1 MLVVTGSS
9 HVSIPTRAESAHI
22 SMLPVTG
29 SAHVS
34 MSVLTGKV
42 HSVMIS
48 ARVMPVAGV
57 A

>member
-1 MLVVTGSS
+1 MLVMTGFSQ
-9 HVSIPTRAESAHI
+9 VSIPTRAESAHI

-34 MSVLTGKV
+34 MPVLTGKV